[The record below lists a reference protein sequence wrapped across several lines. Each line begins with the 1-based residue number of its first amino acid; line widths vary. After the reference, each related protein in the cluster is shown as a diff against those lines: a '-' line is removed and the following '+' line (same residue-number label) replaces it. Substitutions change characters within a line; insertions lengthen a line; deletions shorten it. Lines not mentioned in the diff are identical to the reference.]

1 MSEEEVAAL
10 NRPALAL
17 LVGVLAFAATACGA
31 SSSSS
36 TTTATPSSS
45 PMTAPVTVTTVPADV
60 GAWSLIPAG
69 PNPVGGPEAWT
80 GSELLVAR
88 AGCCDDTG
96 SVNLAAYDPATSAW
110 HQLPPTPLTPRR
122 GAAGAWTGTE
132 MVIAGGYANPEGV
145 ASDATPATD
154 GAAWDA
160 ATDTWH
166 SIAPMPV
173 PLAGYD
179 PTAVWSGREMLVW
192 SSAPATS
199 LAPGSE
205 VVLAYNPSTNTW
217 RRLPG
222 SGLVPREGA
231 VTVWTGKE
239 LVVWGGLNSDFT
251 TAYADGA
258 RLDPVTGIWRPL
270 PPAPVP
276 ARGYAGAVWSG
287 DEVLV
292 WGGETGSTLEARA
305 ATGFPSVGRGAGY
318 DPATNEWHALPLS
331 PLRAKASPA
340 AVWTGHFFI
349 VIGGTADGSLP
360 APGPGAA
367 AYDSATDAWTAL
379 PAAPAYPYPNDPTG
393 PADQRSDAF
402 AVWTGTAAVVVG
414 GSDSVHQGP
423 RADGIEWTPAG

>member
-1 MSEEEVAAL
+1 MSEDEVATL
-10 NRPALAL
+10 NRRARVL
-17 LVGVLAFAATACGA
+17 LVGALVIAASACGA
-31 SSSSS
+31 SPSTSAKTTSPSS
-36 TTTATPSSS
+36 TPT
-45 PMTAPVTVTTVPADV
+45 TAPVTVTTVPADD
-60 GAWSLIPAG
+60 GTWSLIPAG

-80 GSELLVAR
+80 GTEVLVAQ

-96 SVNLAAYDPATSAW
+96 TVDLAAYDPAADAW

-132 MVIAGGYANPEGV
+132 MVIAGGDANPEGL
-145 ASDATPATD
+145 ASAATPATD

-166 SIAPMPV
+166 AIAPIPV

-179 PTAVWSGREMLVW
+179 PTAVWTGREVLVW

-199 LAPGSE
+199 LGSGSE
-205 VVLAYNPSTNTW
+205 IVLAYNPTTDTW

-222 SGLVPREGA
+222 SGLVPRQGA
-231 VTVWTGKE
+231 LTVWTGKE
-239 LVVWGGLNSDFT
+239 LVVWGGLSSDAT
-251 TAYADGA
+251 TAYSDGA

-287 DEVLV
+287 REVLL
-292 WGGETGSTLEARA
+292 WGGETGSTLQARA
-305 ATGFPSVGRGAGY
+305 TTGFPSVGKGAGY
-318 DPATNEWHALPLS
+318 DPATNAWRALPLS
-331 PLRAKASPA
+331 PLRAKTSPA
-340 AVWTGHFFI
+340 AVWTGRFFI
-349 VIGGTADGSLP
+349 VVGGTADGGLP

-367 AYDSATDAWTAL
+367 AYDPATDAWTAL
-379 PAAPAYPYPNDPTG
+379 PAAPAYPSPGDPTG
-393 PADQRSDAF
+393 PADQRTGAF
-402 AVWTGTAAVVVG
+402 AAWTGSSAVVVG
-414 GSDSVHQGP
+414 GMDSVHQGP